1 MNQKGEASL
10 LAILSV
16 VVLVSV
22 VLLSTLE
29 LRRSYKLLQKRTQLF
44 LCVKELKGEHAEFL
58 RFMGQTNW
66 ALVNIKRAQLIMFI
80 IPGLQGVAANA
91 DKARKVIKLSQ
102 NYKLVSYL
110 KQLQGLKSKH
120 CPLDPRMLITPFE
133 VTPTGFRRNLEGA
146 AKLREKEW
154 TYVFLSSPYLL
165 EFTVNSRG
173 YQRLGPKLKI
183 QTRER
188 AAKLSSLLSSH
199 SL

>member
-10 LAILSV
+10 FAILSV

-22 VLLSTLE
+22 VLLSTLQ
-29 LRRSYKLLQKRTQLF
+29 LRRSYKLLQKRTHLF
-44 LCVKELKGEHAEFL
+44 LCTKEFKGEHTEFM

-66 ALVNIKRAQLIMFI
+66 AIVNIQRAQIVMFFV
-80 IPGLQGVAANA
+80 PGLQGVAASGGNI
-91 DKARKVIKLSQ
+91 RKFLMLSQ
-102 NYKLVSYL
+102 YYKLVSYL
-110 KQLQGLKSKH
+110 KQIHSLQSRN

-133 VTPTGFRRNLEGA
+133 LTPTGFHRDLEGA

-165 EFTVNSRG
+165 ELKVNARG
-173 YQRLGPKLKI
+173 FQRIKPKLKI
-183 QTRER
+183 IASER

>member
-1 MNQKGEASL
+1 MTQKGEASL

-29 LRRSYKLLQKRTQLF
+29 LRRSYKLLQKRTDLF
-44 LCVKELKGEHAEFL
+44 LCTKEFKGEHLQFM

-66 ALVNIKRAQLIMFI
+66 AIVNIQRAQLIMYL
-80 IPGLQGVAANA
+80 IPGLQGVAASSG
-91 DKARKVIKLSQ
+91 KARKVIKLSQ
-102 NYKLVSYL
+102 YYKLVSYL
-110 KQLQGLKSKH
+110 KQLHSMQARR
-120 CPLDPRMLITPFE
+120 CPLDPRVLITPFE
-133 VTPTGFRRNLEGA
+133 LTTTGFKRDLEGA

-154 TYVFLSSPYLL
+154 TYVFLNNPYLL
-165 EFTVNSRG
+165 ELTVNASG
-173 YQRLGPKLKI
+173 FQRLKPKVKAEA
-183 QTRER
+183 RER